1 LRSVSHF
8 ENAVLESERARE
20 YLFLTRAERAFS
32 FFKSLSLCVSGKRD
46 LIRIE
51 GEGTRWRCST
61 RIAAPRARK

>member
-32 FFKSLSLCVSGKRD
+32 FFKSLSLSAFRERE
-46 LIRIE
+46 I
-51 GEGTRWRCST
+51 
-61 RIAAPRARK
+61 